1 MKVLK
6 IILHSRL
13 LLIILLIITLI
24 YTTIFN
30 ITSVSYKKGEQTLAG
45 KVIKKRFTD
54 DYLTF
59 TLKNNKTLPL
69 TYYIKNKKE
78 LKEYKKITLG
88 SIIRVTGTLKSNNY
102 LIVKNIKILKENR
115 NIIYFIKDGLYNYL
129 SSFDSRVS
137 PYLKA
142 FIIGNKDDLS
152 YKVKKSL
159 QTVGISHLFSLS
171 GSHLAIIYYFLYSL
185 FKKRKIHLMILPL
198 FLYYL
203 IIDSSASILRAL
215 VFLSIFKPNKEFHL
229 GLSTFN
235 MLILA
240 LIVLLIINPTSIK
253 NIGFNYSFVISS
265 GLILYYDNKKQDKKL
280 FRLVETS
287 VLAFLFSLPI
297 SLYYFSNVNL
307 LSIIYNLFYVPFVS
321 SILFPLT
328 FIVAICPFLSDIYL
342 VVVNLFEKSIFFFE
356 GISINLTFRKLSVI
370 IYIIYL
376 LIIFIAIYKRKV
388 LYLLLILLVPHY
400 FYNNIVVEDKM
411 YMIDVGQGDS
421 ILFVSNNKSMLLDT
435 GGSINSS
442 LDKWSVGDDLVTF
455 LRSKGIRRIDTILIS
470 HGDMDHIGEYFKIV
484 KYFRVDNVYLNSNQ
498 LNSIEK
504 RVVTDS
510 LNNNINIAK
519 LKKGDNISLGNFN
532 FLVINNSFTDE
543 NDASTVLFGMISS
556 SKLLLMG
563 DASVRSEQDIINS
576 YNLPKI
582 DILKVGHH
590 GSNTSSSKKFINEIN
605 PKYSLISV
613 GENNRYGHPKK
624 SVLNTLSNS
633 EIYRTDLDG
642 NIEIEFNNKEYNIRT
657 CSS

>member
-543 NDASTVLFGMISS
+543 NDASTVLVGMISS

-590 GSNTSSSKKFINEIN
+590 GSDTSSSKKFINEIN

-642 NIEIEFNNKEYNIRT
+642 NIEIEFNNKGYNIRT
-657 CSS
+657 CS

>member
-30 ITSVSYKKGEQTLAG
+30 ITSVSYKKGEQTLTG

-253 NIGFNYSFVISS
+253 DIGFNYSFVISS

-287 VLAFLFSLPI
+287 ILAFLFSLPI

-484 KYFRVDNVYLNSNQ
+484 KYFKVDNVYLNSNQ

-590 GSNTSSSKKFINEIN
+590 GSNTSSSEKFINEIN

-642 NIEIEFNNKEYNIRT
+642 NIEIEFNNKGYNIRI
-657 CSS
+657 CS